1 MEGAPA
7 AGAAGADAG
16 VGGGWSLRFCA
27 TEKNCCV
34 RKRPAIAAVLR
45 NWVDLIFLF
54 FVESKYMVYVE

>member
-7 AGAAGADAG
+7 AGAGAVEGA
-16 VGGGWSLRFCA
+16 GGGWSLRFCA

-34 RKRPAIAAVLR
+34 RKRPAIAAVLM

-54 FVESKYMVYVE
+54 FVEGKYMVYVK